1 MGIRSLYQEPARRL
15 LFPLAKRSRDIC
27 APEEKELNMY
37 VPIVQQEAACLSAES
52 AVVQYYEETSATC
65 RLQVQSTGRFLPRSI
80 PSFESFEISNR
91 LAALGSYRYRY
102 LIKYEPG

>member
-1 MGIRSLYQEPARRL
+1 MSCDPQLGIRSLYQEPARRL

-37 VPIVQQEAACLSAES
+37 VPIVQQEAACHSAES

-65 RLQVQSTGRFLPRSI
+65 RLQVQS
-80 PSFESFEISNR
+80 
-91 LAALGSYRYRY
+91 LGSYQDRFHHSSHSKFRID
-102 LIKYEPG
+102 LLP